1 MSHILLYLLLSYL
14 SFRERE
20 REKRR
25 EERASYIITI
35 CSSSSLGC
43 ITPLMAS
50 KKLLVMRGV

>member
-20 REKRR
+20 EKRR